1 MRACLSV
8 ILVFLMTFSTAVT
21 AASAEKGKKSPPPLV
36 QVETITLKNANRP
49 EKYVG
54 HVEAIESIDL
64 QARVEGYLQKVNFQE
79 GAFVDKGKLLY
90 VIEQPPYKAHVASA
104 KAKVTQARANLFKAE
119 TRLKRLRSAQPESVP
134 KTSLDDAK
142 AAKDL
147 AQGQLEEATANLEL
161 AQIDLDYTTIEA
173 PMEGRIGKSFY
184 KKGDLVGPASKPLA
198 EIVSVDPIRVVFSV
212 SEKQLDIIQKAFI
225 DAKTEK
231 DQGVL
236 KVQLEFPNKTKY
248 PQSGRIAFV
257 DNKMDPDTGTIA
269 VWARFDNPK
278 GRLVPGE
285 YVNVFVRSAEPDMQP
300 AVAQRA
306 VQTDREGDFVYVAD
320 DTNTVKKRR
329 IRIGP
334 ASEDQFIV
342 ESGLSKGDRV
352 IVQGLQKVRPE
363 MKVKTRGD
371 EGPAARKKE
380 DS

>member
-1 MRACLSV
+1 MRAALS
-8 ILVFLMTFSTAVT
+8 ILLIYFMMLP
-21 AASAEKGKKSPPPLV
+21 AAGFAGPGGEGKQAPPPLV
-36 QVETITLKNANRP
+36 KVSAVALKDANKP

-54 HVEAIESIDL
+54 HVEAIVSIDL
-64 QARVEGYLQKVNFQE
+64 QARVEGYLETVNFQE
-79 GAFVDKGKLLY
+79 GAFVEKGQLLY
-90 VIEQPPYKAHVASA
+90 VIEQPPYKARVTSA
-104 KAKVTQARANLFKAE
+104 EAKVTQARASLFKAE
-119 TRLKRLRSAQPESVP
+119 TRLRRLRSAQPESVP
-134 KTSLDDAK
+134 QTQLDDAK
-142 AAKDL
+142 AARDL
-147 AQGQLEEATANLEL
+147 AQGQLEEAQANLEL
-161 AQIDLDYTTIEA
+161 AQIDLDYATIEA
-173 PMEGRIGKSFY
+173 PLEGRIGKSFY
-184 KKGDLVGPASKPLA
+184 KKGDLVSPASKPLA

-306 VQTDREGDFVYVAD
+306 VQTDRQGDFVYVVD
-320 DTNTVKKRR
+320 HTNMVKKRR
-329 IRIGP
+329 IRTG
-334 ASEDQFIV
+334 AALGGQFIAK
-342 ESGLSKGDRV
+342 SGLSKGDRV
-352 IVQGLQKVRPE
+352 IVQGLQKVQPE
-363 MKVKTRGD
+363 MKVQIRNEKK
-371 EGPAARKKE
+371 PAADKKK
-380 DS
+380 DG